1 MHLSLLVQ
9 QQRSVPGHA
18 HQHVARALFLQSAG
32 SCHDLGVSGQHLAY
46 DLAQLMVVGLDEE
59 GVVGQH
65 IHQQVAGGIHHRAHA
80 LALQPRQQPLV
91 DALRQAC
98 RDAACQNEDI
108 PLGQLIQLGFQLLQ
122 GTFRDGR
129 TCAVQ
134 LGLLPCL
141 DLDIDA
147 GHTVFQMHKVGLEP
161 LCSQTTLQPCAGLT
175 GHKAQRHALAA
186 QLRQHAGHVDALAAQ
201 HAILALGAV
210 HCAHLQRCVQTH
222 NVVDGRVKSNGVDHA
237 SASFTK
243 VYCLYFGFG
252 QRLVRMA
259 PPCRSVMTAG

>member
-9 QQRSVPGHA
+9 QQRTVPGHA
-18 HQHVARALFLQSAG
+18 YQHVARALFLQSTG
-32 SCHDLGVSGQHLAY
+32 SCHDLGVSSQYLAH

-65 IHQQVAGGIHHRAHA
+65 VYQKVAGGIYHGAHA
-80 LALQPRQQPLV
+80 PALQPRQQPLV

-98 RDAACQNEDI
+98 RDAACQNKDI
-108 PLGQLIQLGFQLLQ
+108 ALGQLVQLGFQLLQ
-122 GTFRDGR
+122 SAFRDGR
-129 TCAVQ
+129 ACAVQ
-134 LGLLPCL
+134 LSLLPGL
-141 DLDIDA
+141 DLDVDA
-147 GHTVFQMHKVGLEP
+147 GHAVFQMHKVGLEP
-161 LCSQTTLQPCAGLT
+161 LCRQTALQPCAGLP
-175 GHKAQRHALAA
+175 GHKAQCHALAA

-222 NVVDGRVKSNGVDHA
+222 NVVDGRVKGNGVNHA
-237 SASFTK
+237 SASFTN